1 MVVWSPNVN
10 LGLAEATNISAS
22 VRSVPHEQDHN
33 MAEDDTA
40 YSITHKKNT

>member
-1 MVVWSPNVN
+1 MVVRSPSVN
-10 LGLAEATNISAS
+10 LGLAEATNIS
-22 VRSVPHEQDHN
+22 VRSVPHKQDHN